1 MSSSDNIR
9 NKPHISKTSKYPSII
24 SLGSSLNINL
34 ILSLEENQYES
45 LGINYKEIKK
55 TEDLIKLYPSP
66 LPNNSSIQL
75 QKLTSL
81 IELHSDNFLLN
92 SLLFINHSSP
102 KKIPIKYLIPFSPKF
117 PSELNFIYNIIKSIT
132 EVNHIYIE
140 DANLLDIKP
149 KIIFILKL
157 IKNDTIIEEK
167 SFIVCNENHFGS
179 KNKDNTEENKNEEN
193 IYDGNL
199 FKGLNYNFNCDFFY
213 SSINEL
219 FFCKKENNEEIINFL
234 KKIKN
239 INPKNKICI
248 NYDEDFILNEEN
260 NFIKNLIELTDI
272 YIFEKKTAINF
283 YDKILNNNNEENEKE
298 NNNEKIIENFFLYKL
313 IQKRENKEPPLIK
326 LGIFLDNLEEI
337 ILLEQN
343 PKNDLII
350 NNIIKKL
357 NVIPQ
362 SAKDDEINEYKEL
375 IKNKYT
381 SIKSVYIGSFLNHLF
396 KNEKQDSFNICLK
409 TGIKCTMRYLEI
421 IKFGL
426 DVPSVQKYY
435 EIKIAKPV
443 KKKINKEEIKN
454 KQLESR
460 FILDCTNLTK
470 NKINTYNSILD
481 ENCRNFFNS
490 RITLKH
496 LYKQGFINKKGLLID
511 PERKNE
517 ILGFVQNANGK
528 NKLIKKIKTL
538 SILNMGYK
546 NSSEQKDEKI
556 KKITLNPLNMKNL
569 YRKDFISMNDNNNM
583 RQYRINNRIILPK
596 IRNRTNQ
603 NLEKTEETKRK

>member
-234 KKIKN
+234 KKVKN

-443 KKKINKEEIKN
+443 KKKKNKEKIKN
-454 KQLESR
+454 KQLKR
-460 FILDCTNLTK
+460 KLILDCTNLTK
-470 NKINTYNSILD
+470 K
-481 ENCRNFFNS
+481 
-490 RITLKH
+490 
-496 LYKQGFINKKGLLID
+496 
-511 PERKNE
+511 
-517 ILGFVQNANGK
+517 
-528 NKLIKKIKTL
+528 KKI
-538 SILNMGYK
+538 IK
-546 NSSEQKDEKI
+546 N
-556 KKITLNPLNMKNL
+556 
-569 YRKDFISMNDNNNM
+569 
-583 RQYRINNRIILPK
+583 
-596 IRNRTNQ
+596 
-603 NLEKTEETKRK
+603 

>member
-1 MSSSDNIR
+1 M
-9 NKPHISKTSKYPSII
+9 
-24 SLGSSLNINL
+24 
-34 ILSLEENQYES
+34 
-45 LGINYKEIKK
+45 
-55 TEDLIKLYPSP
+55 
-66 LPNNSSIQL
+66 
-75 QKLTSL
+75 
-81 IELHSDNFLLN
+81 
-92 SLLFINHSSP
+92 
-102 KKIPIKYLIPFSPKF
+102 
-117 PSELNFIYNIIKSIT
+117 
-132 EVNHIYIE
+132 
-140 DANLLDIKP
+140 
-149 KIIFILKL
+149 
-157 IKNDTIIEEK
+157 
-167 SFIVCNENHFGS
+167 
-179 KNKDNTEENKNEEN
+179 
-193 IYDGNL
+193 
-199 FKGLNYNFNCDFFY
+199 
-213 SSINEL
+213 
-219 FFCKKENNEEIINFL
+219 

-313 IQKRENKEPPLIK
+313 IQKRENKEQPLIK

-409 TGIKCTMRYLEI
+409 TGIKCTTRYLEI

-443 KKKINKEEIKN
+443 KKKNK
-454 KQLESR
+454 
-460 FILDCTNLTK
+460 
-470 NKINTYNSILD
+470 
-481 ENCRNFFNS
+481 
-490 RITLKH
+490 
-496 LYKQGFINKKGLLID
+496 
-511 PERKNE
+511 
-517 ILGFVQNANGK
+517 
-528 NKLIKKIKTL
+528 
-538 SILNMGYK
+538 
-546 NSSEQKDEKI
+546 
-556 KKITLNPLNMKNL
+556 
-569 YRKDFISMNDNNNM
+569 
-583 RQYRINNRIILPK
+583 
-596 IRNRTNQ
+596 
-603 NLEKTEETKRK
+603 